1 MGVQIGVHNIAPC
14 FVRQGW
20 TSNGN
25 FLEGGNM
32 EGGLEPAGRL
42 PGGLVGQG
50 QGVSGRLEQKW
61 AGR

>member
-1 MGVQIGVHNIAPC
+1 
-14 FVRQGW
+14 
-20 TSNGN
+20 
-25 FLEGGNM
+25 M